1 MADSQC
7 GAHTDVQADST
18 FEFLGNQLAG
28 RIGNRLQAFDEQ
40 SGDTRNQLHYGAHL
54 DTQT

>member
-1 MADSQC
+1 MADNQC

-18 FEFLGNQLAG
+18 FEFLGNQFAG